1 MMGDVGRDVDE
12 VAGAGFVDKFEAGA
26 PAETGAAAHDVDNGF
41 DFAVVVR
48 AGFGVGMDDDGAGPK
63 FLRAGA
69 GVGDG
74 CGASHAGGLRGV
86 GVEVVGADDAEAV
99 CLPVGLGG
107 GWFGGHC
114 FPRDGV

>member
-1 MMGDVGRDVDE
+1 MRDVGRDVDE
-12 VAGAGFVDKFEAGA
+12 IAGAGFVDEFQAGA

-69 GVGDG
+69 SVRDG
-74 CGASHAGGLRGV
+74 LGAGHAGGLRRV
-86 GVEVVGADDAEAV
+86 GVEVVGADDAQAV
-99 CLPVGLGG
+99 GLPVGLAGG
-107 GWFGGHC
+107 GWFGGHY
-114 FPRDGV
+114 FLP